1 MVAAAT
7 PERVEWKLS
16 VEAKAGPPWRVSA
29 AILQRAR
36 DTRAA
41 TVRPAGGTPAATV
54 AAFSAG
60 AKCLIL
66 VVEVPSVLAVC
77 LLILIAVLAAPGAM
91 ILFPFHFPF
100 AVLEFRYGNPG
111 LVRARSWRRIREI
124 CIG

>member
-1 MVAAAT
+1 METFCIGKSWPAVAGVGCNSPTCTRHACRYEETARRAVAT
-7 PERVEWKLS
+7 
-16 VEAKAGPPWRVSA
+16 A
-29 AILQRAR
+29 
-36 DTRAA
+36 
-41 TVRPAGGTPAATV
+41 